1 MGIRFG
7 ARETIVRSPFLGDKR
22 AAMGSDRISRLTE
35 QQKICLRHVFAH
47 KTSKEIAPLMG
58 IEPGSVDQHIKAAM
72 KTLGV
77 PDRRSAA
84 RLLADLEQLRES
96 ASPAPRKAVQSPI
109 QPLVYQ
115 SPDIAPPLDPAM
127 MGPPI
132 ESGPQRFYG
141 LPGDTMRE
149 EQAGFSFVRPGGAP
163 TLPLPIGNNRPSDL
177 NWVLRLVWIVAIAI
191 GVAVAFGGL
200 VSGVEALVRL
210 TGH

>member
-1 MGIRFG
+1 M
-7 ARETIVRSPFLGDKR
+7 SL
-22 AAMGSDRISRLTE
+22 DRLSRLTE
-35 QQKICLRHVFAH
+35 QQRICLRHVYAH

-84 RLLADLEQLRES
+84 RLLAEHEGLS
-96 ASPAPRKAVQSPI
+96 APAPLPPREAPQRPI

-115 SPDIAPPLDPAM
+115 SPDIAPALDPAM

-132 ESGPQRFYG
+132 ESGPQRFIG

-149 EQAGFSFVRPGGAP
+149 EQAGFSLVRPGGAP

-177 NWVLRLVWIVAIAI
+177 NWLMRLVWIVAIAI

-210 TGH
+210 IRH

>member
-1 MGIRFG
+1 MTG
-7 ARETIVRSPFLGDKR
+7 KR
-22 AAMGSDRISRLTE
+22 LDRLTE
-35 QQKICLRHVFAH
+35 QQRICLRHVFAH
-47 KTSKEIAPLMG
+47 KTSKEIAPLLG

-72 KTLGV
+72 RILGV
-77 PDRRSAA
+77 GDRRSAA
-84 RLLADLEQLRES
+84 RLLAEQEGT
-96 ASPAPRKAVQSPI
+96 APPPSPAAQIPAPPPV

-115 SPDIAPPLDPAM
+115 SPDIAPLLDPAT

-132 ESGPQRFYG
+132 ESGPQRLIG
-141 LPGDTMRE
+141 LPGETMRE
-149 EQAGFSFVRPGGAP
+149 EQARFSFVRPGGAP

-210 TGH
+210 TRH